1 MRQIKTN
8 KQFKEMVK
16 YGKPF
21 IVDFYADW
29 CGPCQSL
36 LPTVSKLAEEY
47 KGDVPIVKLN
57 IDHHKEIAQ
66 KFNIRSIPTIAFIQG
81 KKEKNRLNGM
91 ITEHELRKNI
101 EAFIA

>member
-1 MRQIKTN
+1 MIQIKTN
-8 KQFKEMVK
+8 KQFKNLVK
-16 YGKPF
+16 LGKPF

-36 LPTVSKLAEEY
+36 LPTVAKLADEY
-47 KGDVPIVKLN
+47 KDEIRIVKLN

-66 KFNIRSIPTIAFIQG
+66 KYNIRSIPTISFLRG
-81 KKEKNRLNGM
+81 KKEKIRLNGRV
-91 ITEHELRKNI
+91 TEHELRKNI